1 MVMTINRIIKVAGA
15 LGVLVL
21 VGMLTLTSPTAI
33 GPLGV
38 LVFFTTL
45 YITIFSVFSTVLQIF
60 YRLAYKKDKTMHR
73 KDYLSAA
80 VLAFGPIMVMI
91 ARSFGAVNLWTI
103 VLISLFLTL
112 AEFLVRKKA

>member
-1 MVMTINRIIKVAGA
+1 MSISFVVKIAGI
-15 LGVLVL
+15 LGVIALVL
-21 VGMLTLTSPTAI
+21 MLTLTSPTEI

-45 YITIFSVFSTVLQIF
+45 YITIFSLFSVILGTF
-60 YRLAYKKDKTMHR
+60 FRLAYKKGSRTMLR

-91 ARSFGAVNLWTI
+91 ARSFGAVNLWTLS
-103 VLISLFLTL
+103 LITLFLLL

>member
-1 MVMTINRIIKVAGA
+1 MSFSFVVKIAGII
-15 LGVLVL
+15 GVIALVL
-21 VGMLTLTSPTAI
+21 MLTLTSPTEI